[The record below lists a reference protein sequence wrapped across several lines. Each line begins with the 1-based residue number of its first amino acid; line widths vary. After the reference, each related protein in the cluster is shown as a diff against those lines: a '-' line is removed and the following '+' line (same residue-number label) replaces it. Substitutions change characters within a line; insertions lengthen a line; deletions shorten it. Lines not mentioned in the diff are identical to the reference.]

1 MQTQADENLASV
13 FMKILAN
20 AELLL
25 TEKQI
30 EQVFDRLS
38 VQIKEDFSEKTP
50 LILAVMKGGY
60 FAASELIKRLDF
72 PLEFDYLEATRYGKN
87 TSGAS
92 LRWLHQPETQIESR
106 DIILV
111 DDVFDQGVTLAE
123 ISTYLLKSGVKSLKS
138 LVLIEKQLED
148 RSTDFYPNY
157 VGAKL
162 PNKFL
167 FGCGMDIGGFWRNL
181 PQVYATKEEDI
192 ATLAKL

>member
-1 MQTQADENLASV
+1 MQNQADENQADIFV
-13 FMKILAN
+13 KILAN

-25 TEKQI
+25 AKEQI
-30 EQVFDRLS
+30 EQIFDRLS
-38 VQIKEDFSEKTP
+38 VQIKKEYEQKTP

-60 FAASELIKRLDF
+60 FTASELIKRLNF
-72 PLEFDYLEATRYGKN
+72 PLELDYLEATRYGKN

-106 DIILV
+106 DVILV
-111 DDVFDQGVTLAE
+111 DDVFDQGITLAE
-123 ISTYLLKSGVKSLKS
+123 ISTHLLNSGVKSLKS

-148 RSTDFYPNY
+148 RNIDFYPDY

-181 PQVYATKEEDI
+181 PEIYATNADDI
-192 ATLAKL
+192 AKLVKL